1 MALIDCS
8 RDSKGECGELNIM
21 ANFGDR
27 NLRIDVQY
35 PGNANVWY
43 AIGSL
48 APHSKFESGASNI
61 LLPGDSLIRAA
72 TSGEEEGDSTQK
84 YYLVG
89 RIQQATKNVFYVP
102 ELAFK

>member
-8 RDSKGECGELNIM
+8 RDFKGECGELNIM
-21 ANFGDR
+21 ANFGDK

-35 PGNANVWY
+35 PGNADVWY
-43 AIGSL
+43 ALGSL
-48 APHSKFESGASNI
+48 APRSKFESGASNI

-72 TSGEEEGDSTQK
+72 AIGEERGELAQK

-89 RIQQATKNVFYVP
+89 RVQQATKNVFYIP